1 METPDN
7 TKQEEKEDKKK
18 SQQGP
23 SGDTEKTDQNYTMK
37 TTTVAAA
44 KAATTTHTTTNPTV
58 SKTQLKKIQKMERK
72 RKMMQEK
79 KQKGKEAKRLAA
91 IAAGRDL
98 EAERQYV
105 IERRAAGDRQKR
117 IAELWARHIQEAQT
131 RFQICIDC
139 SFENLMQ
146 QSEIASLVQQIRYC
160 YAYNKKSNNPCLVG
174 VTSLQPNSI
183 AHKLLSKESGFDTW
197 SQRAFTCT
205 GQSLEVY
212 YHQKNLSNVVY
223 LTSDSTTTL
232 QGLQDDKVYVI
243 GGIVDRNRLKRTAIE
258 RAEKL
263 GVATAKLPLDEYI
276 SNISSTKVL
285 TCNHVFDI
293 LLQYRANDND
303 WSKALQQVLPSRKEA
318 KIKIT
323 DSDPSKKADGG
334 DKEESK

>member
-1 METPDN
+1 MERPDN
-7 TKQEEKEDKKK
+7 TKQEEKEDKIK

-23 SGDTEKTDQNYTMK
+23 LGDTETTDQNDAMK

-44 KAATTTHTTTNPTV
+44 TNPTV
-58 SKTQLKKIQKMERK
+58 SKTQLKKIQKIERK

-117 IAELWARHIQEAQT
+117 IAELWARHIQEAET

-183 AHKLLSKESGFDTW
+183 AHQQLSKESGFDTW

-212 YHQKNLSNVVY
+212 YHQNLSNVVY

-232 QGLQDDKVYVI
+232 QGLEDDKIYVI

-263 GVATAKLPLDEYI
+263 GVATAKLPLDEYL

-323 DSDPSKKADGG
+323 DSEPSKKADGS
-334 DKEESK
+334 DKKASK